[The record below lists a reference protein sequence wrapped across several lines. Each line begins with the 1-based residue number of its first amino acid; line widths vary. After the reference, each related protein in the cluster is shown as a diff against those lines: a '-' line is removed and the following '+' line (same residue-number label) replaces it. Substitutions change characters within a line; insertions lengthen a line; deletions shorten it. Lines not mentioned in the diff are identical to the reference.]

1 MVQTCAQ
8 RRRLDGKFNAENS
21 ICAAGDCGYVGD
33 MNWQQFLPL
42 FIVLVVAVI
51 FVWRG
56 SGGKKT
62 GCGSNCG
69 CSHDHGSKKSA

>member
-1 MVQTCAQ
+1 
-8 RRRLDGKFNAENS
+8 
-21 ICAAGDCGYVGD
+21 

-51 FVWRG
+51 FVWR
-56 SGGKKT
+56 SSSSKQT

-69 CSHDHGSKKSA
+69 CSHDHGSKKSE

>member
-1 MVQTCAQ
+1 
-8 RRRLDGKFNAENS
+8 
-21 ICAAGDCGYVGD
+21 

-51 FVWRG
+51 FVWRS

-69 CSHDHGSKKSA
+69 CSHDHGSKKSE